1 MSCDSSINDGVE
13 PPLPPNNLTMM
24 TPKSRKGKTTNGIL
38 LRSALSFLLA
48 AWVSLTYLNAQPREI
63 ELVPSIYAK
72 PFWAAPKYWEKPN
85 LFVLD
90 SIVRQ
95 WAKVEEEGKGEQEE
109 GEENPYLNAYRRWR
123 RQQDHHVNH
132 RGDIVPPATDPFTA
146 IGNATATQGQDAV
159 QSVQQF
165 GDWKLLGPTST
176 YSEGTIAPWQSN
188 IYTLAV
194 DPKDTRILYAGSE
207 TGNVFKSIDKGLNW
221 ISVGDNLP
229 FLNGAVTSVVVAPD
243 ATSTVYAFAQ
253 PAHLIKSTDGG
264 ANWQHLSAYTYGMTE
279 DVEVNLASGAILVA
293 TDKGVAVSNNAGLTW
308 TVSTGTSGF
317 YIFDIAVTRHL
328 NPFVLASGKDS
339 NGKLVLLRSTDGG
352 TSFANVT
359 GSLFNLMNTGSRMA
373 VTPSN
378 TGLVYAVVL
387 ADFPTILRSTDG
399 GLSWQVTV
407 KSTVSSLSGSSVTA
421 GLGMSAGQGFFD
433 LDICVSPVNASELIV
448 GSTTAYKSIDGG
460 FNFRPVGGYH
470 GSFRIHPDIQCI
482 RAVSGDSYIAT
493 DGGVTHSSDFFT
505 STSNATVRTRG
516 LSAPEFW
523 GFGQGWGEDIVVG
536 GRYHNGNMAYMEG
549 FGTGNTLFL
558 GGAEDATGHVF
569 HGYERTV
576 GFRDIG
582 TFRLPVSI
590 TGSVTS
596 AEIRNT
602 KWPSDDFY
610 GQFSSRLVT
619 DPRYRNV
626 FYLGNG
632 KSLWKSVDAG
642 SSYAVLYTFPAR
654 VWRFDLARS
663 NPDVIYACTDDGVF
677 RSRDGGRAFSQL
689 SLPAGVAFSWYSADI
704 VVDPRDENALV
715 LSMGNHPSETNRVFQ
730 SIDGGATW
738 TNITGAMLKGTKVAY
753 LQMDGGLKRGV
764 YAVTNFPGKVYY
776 RDRDMSEWVDFSKG
790 LPTNISARLG
800 GLVFF
805 RDEKIRI
812 CGNRGVWESPLY
824 QSPEPVAHPMAD
836 KYSVSCSR
844 DTVGFMDYS
853 MLNYSGAAWQW
864 DFPGAKYVSSISS
877 RNPKVVYHKAGSY
890 DVTLTVTDAKGRKH
904 TRTVKQMVAFPS
916 DICSLDSMAGKAV
929 RVAMDSTVI
938 DIGKADI
945 NSNAFTIMCWMRP
958 LGLQKSFAQLVSH
971 DPYLGSPFG
980 FGLGF
985 SFLGY
990 TPNLRLCYTDNT
1002 VGYGNASSLAADTS
1016 QWNHVTL
1023 VYSPNG
1029 VTIYLNGVGEVVNS
1043 RTMPVIDLSKTP
1055 FYINKDIHNQG
1066 GYFRG
1071 FIDEVRI
1078 YNYALTEE
1086 QVRARMHL
1094 VATEPE
1100 AGLLKYVQFNRFNGS
1115 DTYDAIGG
1123 TGIQVPPSFVT
1134 QSTAPIGKGAVQ
1146 RVAAIKTSGTHRF
1159 DEADFSMDF
1168 NAPGPYPN
1176 GDVYVYRINQ
1186 PPDYLMDAHR
1196 FRYRGSY
1203 WVVRNFGSNRKT
1215 SVSKMTF
1222 RKLPVSGAGHAKGD
1236 FRLYQ
1241 RKGRAY
1247 DSSWVSLTPTAE
1259 ALGSSPGM
1267 VNSVDFTVTDKV
1279 DDFGQYLLMDGNVV
1293 DTSVIV
1299 SGKLSIC
1306 STDSVVL
1313 TAGTAGAYQWLKNGA
1328 VLSGATSKRIAIR
1341 EAGTYRVIAS
1351 SASGYSDTSSPRVVQ
1366 VLPSP
1371 ASPSV
1376 SGVSY
1381 CQGATASPL
1390 NATPNS
1396 GNTLVWYG
1404 ISAVG
1409 GTGSS
1414 TAPVPST
1421 SAAGLTDFYV
1431 SQRNTAN
1438 SCEGPRAK
1446 ITVTVKSSPAKPS
1459 IALDVDGSTLVSSAL
1474 AGNQWYRDGAEIVGA
1489 TLQRYKPTSNG
1500 NYTVRS
1506 SLDGC
1511 TGPLS
1516 VAYPFTVTGLL
1527 DLGNGRYIRL
1537 YPNPLLEGSL
1547 LMVDWLLGSMVRS
1560 LRVTVRDN
1568 NGREVAS
1575 HQLDRRSSALKIF
1588 GGAGI
1593 YYLEFRWKEG
1603 GRSNVRVMSVW
1614 VSG

>member
-1 MSCDSSINDGVE
+1 MIA
-13 PPLPPNNLTMM
+13 
-24 TPKSRKGKTTNGIL
+24 PKSRRTNRPNARQLI
-38 LRSALSFLLA
+38 STIAFLLA
-48 AWVSLTYLNAQPREI
+48 AWTSIPCANAQPREI
-63 ELVPSIYAK
+63 ELVPSIYGK
-72 PFWAAPKYWEKPN
+72 PFWAAPEYWKNPN
-85 LFVLD
+85 VFILD

-95 WAKVEEEGKGEQEE
+95 WAKMEEEGREEHGEEGE
-109 GEENPYLNAYRRWR
+109 DGEENPYLNAYRRWR
-123 RQQDHHVNH
+123 RQQDPHVNH
-132 RGDIVPPATDPFTA
+132 KGEIVPPVKDPFTA
-146 IGNATATQGQDAV
+146 IGGATATQGQDAV

-165 GDWKLLGPTST
+165 GDWRLLGPTST
-176 YSEGTIAPWQSN
+176 YSGGTVAPWQSN
-188 IYTLAV
+188 IYTIAV
-194 DPKDTRILYAGSE
+194 DPKDTRIVYAGSE
-207 TGNVFKSIDKGLNW
+207 TGNVFKSTDKGLNW
-221 ISVGDNLP
+221 VSVGDRLP
-229 FLNGAVTSVVVAPD
+229 FLNGAVTSVAVAND
-243 ATSTVYAFAQ
+243 ATSTVYAFSG

-264 ANWQHLSAYTYGMTE
+264 ANWQHLTAYTYGLTE
-279 DVEVNLASGAILVA
+279 DVEVNPATGAILVA
-293 TDKGVAVSNNAGLTW
+293 TGKGVAVSNNAGLTW
-308 TVSTGTSGF
+308 TVSNGTSGF
-317 YIFDIAVTRHL
+317 YIFDIAITRHA
-328 NPFVLASGKDS
+328 NPFILASGKDA

-352 TSFANVT
+352 GSFTNVT
-359 GSLFNLMNTGSRMA
+359 GSLASMSNNGSRMA
-373 VTPSN
+373 VTPAN
-378 TGLVYAVVL
+378 AGVVYAVVL
-387 ADFPTILRSTDG
+387 EDHPSILRSTDG
-399 GLSWQVTV
+399 GLSWQVTI
-407 KSTVSSLSGSSVTA
+407 KSTSNSLTGTNA
-421 GLGMSAGQGFFD
+421 TTGLGMSAGQGFFD
-433 LDICVSPVNASELIV
+433 LDICVSPATASELIV
-448 GSTTAYKSIDGG
+448 GSTTAYKSTDGG

-470 GSFRIHPDIQCI
+470 GPFRIHPDIQCI
-482 RAVSGDSYIAT
+482 RAVGGDSYIAT

-505 STSNATVRTRG
+505 STSSATVSTKG

-523 GFGQGWGEDIVVG
+523 GFGQGWSEDIVVG

-549 FGTGNTLFL
+549 FGTGNTIFL

-582 TFRLPVSI
+582 TYQLPVSVS
-590 TGSVTS
+590 GSATS

-626 FYLGNG
+626 FYLGND

-642 SSYAVLYTFPAR
+642 ASYTALYTFTTR

-663 NPDVIYACTDDGVF
+663 NPEVIYACTDDGVF
-677 RSRDGGRAFSQL
+677 RSGDGGNTFTRL
-689 SLPAGVAFSWYSADI
+689 SLPAGVAFSWYYADI
-704 VVDPRDENALV
+704 VVDPRDENAVV

-738 TNITGAMLKGTKVAY
+738 TNITGAMLKGAKVAY

-790 LPTNISARLG
+790 LPTNLTARLG

-824 QSPEPVAHPMAD
+824 QSPEPVAQPMAD

-853 MLNYSGAAWQW
+853 MLNYSGATWQW
-864 DFPGAKYVSSISS
+864 DFPGARYVSSTTS
-877 RNPKVVYHKAGSY
+877 RNPKVVFPTAGSY
-890 DVTLTVTDAKGRKH
+890 DVSLTVTDSKGRKH

-916 DICSLDSMAGKAV
+916 DICSLDSTAGKAV
-929 RVAMDSTVI
+929 RVARDSTVI
-938 DIGKADI
+938 NIGKADI

-958 LGLQKSFAQLVSH
+958 VGLQNSFAQLVSH
-971 DPYLGSPFG
+971 DPYPGSSFG

-985 SFLGY
+985 SFLSY
-990 TPNLRLCYTDNT
+990 TPNLRLCYTDNLA
-1002 VGYGNASSLAADTS
+1002 GYGNASNLAADTS
-1016 QWNHVTL
+1016 QWNHVAL
-1023 VYSPNG
+1023 VYRPTG

-1043 RTMPVIDLSKTP
+1043 RAMPVIDLSKTP

-1078 YNYALTEE
+1078 YNYALSEE

-1094 VATEPE
+1094 VASEPE

-1134 QSTAPIGKGAVQ
+1134 QSRAPIGKGAVQ
-1146 RVAAIKTSGTHRF
+1146 RVASIKTSGTHRF

-1186 PPDYLMDAHR
+1186 PPDYLVDANR
-1196 FRYRGSY
+1196 FRFRGSY

-1215 SVSKMTF
+1215 SVSRMTF
-1222 RKLPVSGAGHAKGD
+1222 RKLPVSGTGHSKGD

-1241 RKGRAY
+1241 RRGGAY
-1247 DSSWVSLTPTAE
+1247 DSSWVNLSPTAE
-1259 ALGSSPGM
+1259 ALNSSPGM

-1279 DDFGQYLLMDGNVV
+1279 DDFGQYLLMDGSVV
-1293 DTSVIV
+1293 DTSVSV
-1299 SGKLSIC
+1299 SGKLGIC

-1313 TAGTAGAYQWLKNGA
+1313 SAGTASAYQWLRNGA
-1328 VLSGATSKRIAIR
+1328 ALAGATSKRIAIR

-1351 SASGYSDTSSPRVVQ
+1351 STSGYSDTSSPRVVQ

-1376 SGVSY
+1376 SGASY
-1381 CQGATASPL
+1381 CQGASASPL
-1390 NATPNS
+1390 TATPSS
-1396 GNTLVWYG
+1396 GNTLIWYG
-1404 ISAVG
+1404 TSVTG
-1409 GTGSS
+1409 GTGSP

-1421 SAAGLTDFYV
+1421 SAVGLTDYYV
-1431 SQRNTAN
+1431 SQRNTA
-1438 SCEGPRAK
+1438 SGCEGPRAK
-1446 ITVTVKSSPAKPS
+1446 VTVTVKSTPAKPS
-1459 IALDVDGSTLVSSAL
+1459 IALDVDGSTLVSSASS
-1474 AGNQWYRDGAEIVGA
+1474 GNQWYRDGAEIASA
-1489 TLQRYKPTSNG
+1489 TAQRYKPVTSG
-1500 NYTVRS
+1500 NHSVRS
-1506 SLDGC
+1506 TVDGC

-1516 VAYPFTVTGLL
+1516 DNYSYTVTGLL

-1537 YPNPLLEGSL
+1537 YPNPLPDGSML
-1547 LMVDWLLGSMVRS
+1547 TVDWSLGSTVRS

-1568 NGREVAS
+1568 NGREVS
-1575 HQLDRRSSALKIF
+1575 RHLLDIRPAGLKIS
-1588 GGAGI
+1588 GSAGF
-1593 YYLEFRWKEG
+1593 YHLEFRWTAG
-1603 GRSNVRVMSVW
+1603 GRNEVRVMSVW